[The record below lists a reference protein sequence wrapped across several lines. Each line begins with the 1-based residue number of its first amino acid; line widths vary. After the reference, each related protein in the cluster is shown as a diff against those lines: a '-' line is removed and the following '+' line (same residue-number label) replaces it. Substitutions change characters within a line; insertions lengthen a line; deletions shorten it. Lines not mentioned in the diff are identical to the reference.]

1 MIQRFFGAACF
12 TAVACNVQVHAS
24 VTAAFLVNPHHEHKE
39 THHEKKFN
47 KHAEHVDKPVQK
59 HVEHGATPQHSG
71 VNGDCP
77 GNQSANSVAIGL
89 MASVILTPLVVF
101 MSMSKGAGGQVRDLT
116 FQAIDMSTSIFLAV
130 LWFSATDDVLA
141 HETLHD
147 LFPYAE
153 EVFAILQ
160 VILLYVITM
169 LVAYSFRDNKYYL
182 LTFCGCAA
190 HYVAFAGIK
199 ATGEAQHMFG
209 KKLAPDGTEMYA
221 SLGFCIIVFGVFS
234 LMSVICF
241 FSWRRFVKN
250 DRLQSAIEELELDI
264 IGLVLS
270 FAIMQALRHALTG
283 HYPASAH
290 LLLQSAGGS
299 DCTHGPHHQ
308 HTAYQRGLMLLA
320 SVVLT
325 LLAFLS
331 LRFLEDCKRGYW
343 MSKGIHV
350 VQVVLVMCVAW
361 GYLLWGEWQFYE
373 TLFSGDKMF
382 GKMVFA
388 VIATAASLLII
399 IILAYATNERFS
411 SARGYAKIVIM
422 AVSLVAAWSWEHC
435 FHTAINVLADQYQV
449 GYGGLVPKIVIA
461 LAVPVIILP
470 GYIVFMKPIVVEVDE
485 RTNAEEHEHLHHHL
499 SSVLR
504 TRDPSPVEGEGE
516 ADASEPA
523 DPSSSK
529 TEGDKIATGA

>member
-1 MIQRFFGAACF
+1 MVQKLFGVACCI
-12 TAVACNVQVHAS
+12 AVACRFQVQ
-24 VTAAFLVNPHHEHKE
+24 AAFLLNPHHEHEE
-39 THHEKKFN
+39 THHERKFN
-47 KHAEHVDKPVQK
+47 KHAEHVDRPVQK

-71 VNGDCP
+71 VNGGCP

-89 MASVILTPLVVF
+89 MASVILVPLVVY
-101 MSMSKGAGGQVRDLT
+101 MTMSKGAGGQVRDLT

-141 HETLHD
+141 SSTLHD
-147 LFPYAE
+147 LFPHAE
-153 EVFAILQ
+153 EVFASLQ

-169 LVAYSFRDNKYYL
+169 LVAYNLRDKKYYL

-209 KKLAPDGTEMYA
+209 ETVAYEGTKRYA
-221 SLGFCIIVFGVFS
+221 SLGFCAIVFGVFS
-234 LMSVICF
+234 IMSVICF
-241 FSWRRFVKN
+241 FSWRRFVKD
-250 DRLQSAIEELELDI
+250 DRLQHAIEELELDI

-270 FAIMQALRHALTG
+270 FAIMQALRHVLTG
-283 HYPASAH
+283 HYPAQAH
-290 LLLQSAGGS
+290 LLLQLAGGS
-299 DCTHGPHHQ
+299 DCTSGPHHQ
-308 HTAYQRGLMLLA
+308 HTASQRGLMLLV
-320 SVVLT
+320 SVALT

-331 LRFLEDCKRGYW
+331 LRFLEDCKTDYW
-343 MSKGIHV
+343 TSKVAHTI
-350 VQVVLVMCVAW
+350 QVVLVMCVAW

-373 TLFSGDKMF
+373 TMFSGDKMF

-399 IILAYATNERFS
+399 LILAFATHERFS
-411 SARGYAKIVIM
+411 SARGYAKISVM

-485 RTNAEEHEHLHHHL
+485 RTKAEEHEHFHDNLHA
-499 SSVLR
+499 VLR
-504 TRDPSPVEGEGE
+504 TQDSSPVVGEGGMDVG
-516 ADASEPA
+516 APA
-523 DPSSSK
+523 DPNSLK
-529 TEGDKIATGA
+529 TASDSIATGA